1 MCELWNPGQVL
12 CSSEPVEDLGMF
24 TILILKLFFRE
35 ALSPSN
41 AMFMPSVFPNVD
53 FDPLVG

>member
-1 MCELWNPGQVL
+1 
-12 CSSEPVEDLGMF
+12 MF
-24 TILILKLFFRE
+24 TVLILKLFFHE

-41 AMFMPSVFPNVD
+41 ATFMPSVFQTVG

>member
-1 MCELWNPGQVL
+1 
-12 CSSEPVEDLGMF
+12 MF
-24 TILILKLFFRE
+24 TALILKLLFRE

-41 AMFMPSVFPNVD
+41 AMFMPSVFQNVG